1 MSLSRGIRKS
11 LLAGILAAVCL
22 LAPAAQADKYIT
34 LTFTGDC
41 TIGSEEKY
49 RDKDDSF
56 DSYAERE
63 GYSYFFANFV
73 DLFSRDDCT
82 VINLEGVLY
91 DSGYGEKTKK
101 AYCFRGRTD
110 FVNILKAGSVELAGI
125 ANNHIAD
132 YGAKGMKRTTDTL
145 ESADIA
151 WVRALDCYTLEKDG
165 VKVTFFAID
174 YGLHNSY
181 REVLRKE
188 IGRRKASGES
198 DAIIVIYHNGNE
210 YDARHMIRQTR
221 TGDYYIDA
229 GADLVIMH
237 HSHVVQGIQIRNN
250 RTILYSLGNFV
261 FGGNRDIKTKSYQ
274 GIREVTSQYGL
285 VAQVKLHFSN
295 SGTYLGQQTILYP
308 IYTRSA
314 APKNNF
320 QPHRLTAEQAEPV
333 IDAIRFDTPEEIEIP
348 EAEKDEPGYVR
359 IVMPYLS
366 DGTETLPEAPRST
379 DGVPEEP
386 PAKPE
391 RWNR

>member
-1 MSLSRGIRKS
+1 MWRSKGKRII
-11 LLAGILAAVCL
+11 LLTVILAAVCL
-22 LAPAAQADKYIT
+22 LPPASRADKYIT

-56 DSYAERE
+56 DAYVKRE

-101 AYCFRGRTD
+101 AYRFRGGTD
-110 FVNILKAGSVELAGI
+110 FVKVLTAGSVELAGI

-132 YGAKGMKRTTDTL
+132 YGAKGMQSTIDTL
-145 ESADIA
+145 EEAGIA
-151 WVRALDCYTLEKDG
+151 WTRAMDCHIQEKDG
-165 VKVTFFAID
+165 IRVAIFAID
-174 YGLHNSY
+174 YSLHNTY
-181 REVLRKE
+181 KDILRKE
-188 IGRRKASGES
+188 IGRIKDSGE
-198 DAIIVIYHNGNE
+198 ANAVILIYHNGNE

-237 HSHVVQGIQIRNN
+237 HSHAVQGIQIRNN

-261 FGGNRDIKTKSYQ
+261 FGGNRDIKTVDYK
-274 GIREVTSQYGL
+274 GIREVTSEYGL

-295 SGTYLGQQTILYP
+295 GGVYLGQQTILYP
-308 IYTRSA
+308 IYTSSA

-320 QPHRLTAEQAEPV
+320 QPKRLTGEQAIPV

-348 EAEKDEPGYVR
+348 EAENDDSGYVR

-366 DGTETLPEAPRST
+366 SGAVTPVGPERRPDGI
-379 DGVPEEP
+379 PEEP
-386 PAKPE
+386 PGKPE
-391 RWNR
+391 R